1 MLCSGGVLAFSKHS
15 LLKSQASLTCSKV
28 SAFIEYW
35 LCLPRLVRNSWTEKT
50 AQKTNKQKRLGGHI
64 TNASAVPEVI
74 AGLEYEFFL
83 TGYISK

>member
-1 MLCSGGVLAFSKHS
+1 MFKSECIHRILAVSATAGEKFMDRKN
-15 LLKSQASLTCSKV
+15 CSK
-28 SAFIEYW
+28 
-35 LCLPRLVRNSWTEKT
+35 
-50 AQKTNKQKRLGGHI
+50 NKQKRLGGHI